1 MATFVANFAMAQSLY
16 QETHVQYQ
24 TACIA
29 NIDSDAH
36 NQDQELSLNRRRS
49 KTIFW
54 FLLAAIVIVPLAKS
68 CVVNIFDL
76 SQNIGKN
83 IELQAKRKQLL
94 TDQEELK
101 AKMREFHSFLGM
113 KRTIKEEIKVIEAN
127 EILIKITP

>member
-1 MATFVANFAMAQSLY
+1 MAQSLY

-24 TACIA
+24 TTCIA
-29 NIDSDAH
+29 NINSNVA

-54 FLLAAIVIVPLAKS
+54 FLLAALVILPLAKS
-68 CVVNIFDL
+68 FVVNIFDL

-94 TDQEELK
+94 AEDKELRG
-101 AKMREFHSFLGM
+101 KMSEFHSFLGM
-113 KRTIKEEIKVIEAN
+113 KRTIKEEIKAIEAN
-127 EILIKITP
+127 EILIKIVD